1 MSTLFPLTTAGA
13 QDLLNELYALP
24 DAELQLEA
32 DAAGA
37 DFRLWTKN
45 HFELSETQITYLD
58 GIDQRWIDDAQVET
72 KYFLENRLPIA
83 LFKDETKKPD
93 EGDRGK
99 LLDLDKRS
107 ISSFSEQDGFEKA
120 ERLNFTI
127 SYPAI

>member
-1 MSTLFPLTTAGA
+1 MTKFPLTTAGA
-13 QDLLNELYALP
+13 QDLINELYALP
-24 DAELQLEA
+24 QAELQIEA

-37 DFRLWTKN
+37 DFRLWIKN
-45 HFELSETQITYLD
+45 HFELTETQIVYLD

-83 LFKDETKKPD
+83 LFKDQAKNSAD
-93 EGDRGK
+93 GDRGK

-120 ERLNFTI
+120 EKLDFTI
-127 SYPAI
+127 SYPNI